1 MESSQN
7 VAVRNLSGAREN
19 CSDLPD
25 QLVLD
30 PCRVSL
36 SFATL
41 KLVSTFIYYTMR
53 SPGISKQEKV
63 LPQIGTHKPNNTRML
78 ENCKQL

>member
-7 VAVRNLSGAREN
+7 VVIRNLSGAHEN
-19 CSDLPD
+19 SSDLPD

-41 KLVSTFIYYTMR
+41 KFVISFLHYIIH
-53 SPGISKQEKV
+53 SPSNSKQENEH
-63 LPQIGTHKPNNTRML
+63 P
-78 ENCKQL
+78 